1 MAIPIK
7 LSINP
12 VLDISSTLIRFV
24 PNMMAFGGVAA
35 GIIKANEADIVAG
48 SMNNKGLSSRLIAR
62 PAKTGKKVS
71 TVATFEV
78 SSVKKVISNDTDSTI
93 IIGWTPLSHMS

>member
-12 VLDISSTLIRFV
+12 VLDISSTLRRFV

-78 SSVKKVISNDTDSTI
+78 SSVKKVISNDTDSIMIT
-93 IIGWTPLSHMS
+93 GWTPLSHTS

>member
-48 SMNNKGLSSRLIAR
+48 SMNNKGLSSRLIAK

-78 SSVKKVISNDTDSTI
+78 SSVKKVMRIDTESTM
-93 IIGWTPLSHMS
+93 IIGWTPLSHIS